1 MMRKKVCLLG
11 SPGVGKT
18 SLVRRFVE
26 SMFSDDYLSTIGV
39 KVDRKTVSVGGHD
52 LTLLVWDIHGEHG
65 SLKVLPQYLS
75 GSAAFLAVV
84 DASRPE
90 ETVAVARTIIDRS
103 QASLGELPYV
113 VALNKSDLVDDW
125 TSVDVA
131 VEELVGRASHVVRTS
146 AKTGAHVADAFE
158 QLALSSLA

>member
-1 MMRKKVCLLG
+1 MLRKKVCLLG

-90 ETVAVARTIIDRS
+90 ATVAVAQTILERS
-103 QASLGELPYV
+103 RASLGEIPYV
-113 VALNKSDLVDDW
+113 VALNKLDLVDDW
-125 TSVDVA
+125 SVVDGA
-131 VEELVGRASHVVRTS
+131 VDELVGRAAQVVRTS
-146 AKTGAHVADAFE
+146 AKTGAHVDDAFE
-158 QLALSSLA
+158 QLAISSLS